1 MSSINIREIGNMFD
15 KSMKPYDKLW
25 KLLENDLSK
34 VSELIKLRMQS
45 KHAPLISDISSHLI
59 SSGGKRLRPLLT
71 LASAKLCGYRG
82 SHHIQLAAIVEFIHT
97 ATLLHDDVVDESDQ
111 RRGVS
116 SVNMLWDNSSSVLVG
131 DYLFA
136 RSFQLMTEVGRLDIL
151 EALSDASAK
160 IAEGEVLQLT
170 ASENISTSEN
180 LYYKIV
186 EGKTAALFSASMRVG
201 GMLSN
206 AQDDIIE
213 ALSSYG
219 NALGISFQIVD
230 DILDFVGTEAQIGK
244 SLGDDFRERKLTLP
258 IIDAISKAD
267 DTEIKFW
274 KRTIEDGDQIKNDFD
289 KALKILNIHSSIDY
303 SKRIAINWSN
313 EAKKSLAVLPDSS
326 IKIILEEL
334 ADYVAFRVS

>member
-1 MSSINIREIGNMFD
+1 MFN
-15 KSMKPYDKLW
+15 KSMKPYDKLR

-34 VSELIKLRMQS
+34 VGELIKLRMQS

-116 SVNMLWDNSSSVLVG
+116 SVNILWDNSSSVLVG

-170 ASENISTSEN
+170 ASANISTSED

-186 EGKTAALFSASMRVG
+186 EGKTAALFSASMKVG

-230 DILDFVGTEAQIGK
+230 DILDFVGKETQIGK

-258 IIDAISKAD
+258 IIDSISKAD

-274 KRTIEDGDQIKNDFD
+274 KRTIEDGDQITSDFD
-289 KALKILNIHSSIDY
+289 RALKILNRNSSMDY
-303 SKRIAINWSN
+303 SKRIAINWSKN
-313 EAKKSLAVLPDSS
+313 AKKSLAALPNSS
-326 IKIILEEL
+326 IKTVLEEL
-334 ADYVAFRVS
+334 ADYVVFRVS